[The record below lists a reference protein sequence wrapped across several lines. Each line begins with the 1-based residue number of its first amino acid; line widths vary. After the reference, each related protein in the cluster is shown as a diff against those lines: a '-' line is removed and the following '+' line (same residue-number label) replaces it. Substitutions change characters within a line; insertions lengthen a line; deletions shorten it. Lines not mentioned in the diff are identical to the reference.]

1 MKRFNLT
8 LKEKM
13 WRYFTFKGKYVYYD
27 VLDKIIHSYNNSYHR
42 TIKLKPVEVSESNE
56 EEILERVFTDKN
68 QFIKRFKFSLDD
80 KVRISKYKTVFA
92 KGYTPN
98 WSEEIFIVSELVARE
113 PNVYKIRDL
122 EGERVEGIF
131 YESELQK
138 VLNEDNVFKVESII
152 KTRTRNKQK
161 EVLVKWLGYPDNF
174 NSWEQASSLVK
185 S

>member
-1 MKRFNLT
+1 M
-8 LKEKM
+8 
-13 WRYFTFKGKYVYYD
+13 
-27 VLDKIIHSYNNSYHR
+27 
-42 TIKLKPVEVSESNE
+42 SESNE
-56 EEILERVFTDKN
+56 KEILERVFTDKN

-113 PNVYKIRDL
+113 PNEYKIRDL

-161 EVLVKWLGYPDNF
+161 EVLVKW
-174 NSWEQASSLVK
+174 
-185 S
+185 